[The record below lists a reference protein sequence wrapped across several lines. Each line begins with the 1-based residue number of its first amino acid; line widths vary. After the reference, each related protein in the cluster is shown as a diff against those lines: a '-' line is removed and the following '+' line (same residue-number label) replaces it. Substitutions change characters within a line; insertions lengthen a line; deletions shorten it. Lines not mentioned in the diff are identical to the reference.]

1 MEEMNTWSA
10 TALNTAPDSQN
21 RIHGDELAKEYGF
34 EGGLVPGVTISAYLV
49 HPLIELWGKEWLDS
63 GYANC
68 RITSPLYDEE
78 LFEVKSN
85 IVDETH
91 AHTTLIRRNGVV
103 SANAEISITKSLPK
117 PPELRADML
126 VEEGFI
132 APQASKEVWS
142 ELKSNG
148 CKAFKFTWGAED
160 PLIYLSDASDLPD
173 LLQAKEGG
181 FSNLCFLLGCSN
193 WALSG
198 NAYMNP
204 WVHVQTIS
212 QNYRAVPYGTSLIA
226 EMQVNSVFEKKGHE
240 FVDVGVNLI
249 DEEDK
254 ECVMTINLIAIY
266 KLRGS

>member
-1 MEEMNTWSA
+1 M
-10 TALNTAPDSQN
+10 
-21 RIHGDELAKEYGF
+21 
-34 EGGLVPGVTISAYLV
+34 
-49 HPLIELWGKEWLDS
+49 
-63 GYANC
+63 
-68 RITSPLYDEE
+68 
-78 LFEVKSN
+78 FEVKSN

-103 SANAEISITKSLPK
+103 SANAEISITKNLPK
-117 PPELRADML
+117 PPVSRADML

-160 PLIYLSDASDLPD
+160 PLIYLRDASDLPD
-173 LLQAKEGG
+173 LLQPKEGG

-193 WALSG
+193 WVLSG

-212 QNYRAVPYGTSLIA
+212 QNYRAMPYGASLIA

-240 FVDVGVNLI
+240 FVDVEVNLF